1 MSLIVCINSVAGSIF
16 LCLEQYRTIHLQSL
30 CVNTVYAI
38 LFNMFLCHFKQS
50 LVMVMKLLV
59 HLVS

>member
-16 LCLEQYRTIHLQSL
+16 LCLEQYHTFTTL